1 MEKDKKR
8 TPEWRKEARV
18 GLIISLSAVLL
29 FGGMLAISSANR
41 RPHTTSGGSFN
52 TTTSSPGTTSGGGEV
67 IDPIYDP
74 LTEVMNKPFLK
85 DATIARYFYDMED
98 DLETRSKAIVEVPGK
113 SNTYAKSLGVDYVM
127 SDSFNIVAACSGK
140 VIAKSNDTIYGNM
153 LLIEHASGI
162 QTLYC
167 SLGEVKV
174 NKGQEVV
181 QGDVIATSGESTY
194 TSGLGSSLHFEIL
207 KNKDQ
212 RLNPEKVYT
221 QLIKSL

>member
-1 MEKDKKR
+1 MEKDKKK

-18 GLIISLSAVLL
+18 GLVISLSAVLL
-29 FGGMLAISSANR
+29 FGGMFAISSANR
-41 RPHTTSGGSFN
+41 KPHTSN
-52 TTTSSPGTTSGGGEV
+52 TTTGQPTTSNPGTSTGGEV
-67 IDPIYDP
+67 IEPIHDP

-85 DATIARYFYDMED
+85 EVTIARYFYDMED
-98 DLETRSKAIVEVPGK
+98 DIEIRSKAIVEVPGK
-113 SNTYAKSLGVDYVM
+113 SNTYTKSLGVDYVM
-127 SDSFNIVAACSGK
+127 SDPFNVLAACSGK
-140 VIAKSNDTIYGNM
+140 VVAKSNDSIYGNM

-167 SLGEVKV
+167 SLGEMKV
-174 NKGQEVV
+174 NKGEEVS

-194 TSGLGSSLHFEIL
+194 TSGLGSSLHFEIV
-207 KNKDQ
+207 KDNDQ